1 MRYSIDQL
9 AKLSGV
15 TTRTLRH
22 YDQIGLLS
30 PTARGGGNVRYYDR
44 AELER
49 LQTILFYRELG
60 LTLEAIGGLLN
71 ENEARRKDQ
80 IKTHLERLKTKRD
93 DLDRMIETVARTL
106 EEGSQVKD
114 KELFHGFKKKMV
126 EDNEAKYGKETRAKY
141 GAAAVEESNRRLM
154 NLSEDEM
161 KSQTELAQA
170 ILEALRLQT
179 GTVDAASEAGRRL
192 GDMHR
197 RWLSHFWPKVE
208 KDAHLG
214 LARMYVE
221 DERFRAYY
229 DKAAQGASDYLL
241 ACIEAYY
248 QG

>member
-22 YDQIGLLS
+22 YDQIGLLPS
-30 PTARGGGNVRYYDR
+30 STRGSGNVRFYER

-60 LTLEAIGGLLN
+60 LTLETIGELLSGD
-71 ENEARRKDQ
+71 EARRKDRIQ
-80 IKTHLERLKTKRD
+80 THLERLKTKRD

-114 KELFHGFKKKMV
+114 KDLFHGFKKKMV
-126 EDNEAKYGKETRAKY
+126 EDNEAQYGKETRAQY
-141 GAAAVEESNRRLM
+141 GAAVVEESNRRLM
-154 NLSEDEM
+154 NLSESEM

-179 GTVDAASEAGRRL
+179 GHVDASSEAGRRL

-197 RWLSHFWPKVE
+197 RWLAYFWPKVE
-208 KDAHLG
+208 KDAHMG
-214 LARMYVE
+214 LARMYIE

-229 DKAAQGASDYLL
+229 DIAAQGASDYLL

-248 QG
+248 KG

>member
-9 AKLSGV
+9 AALSGV

-30 PTARGGGNVRYYDR
+30 PTARGTGNVRFYER

-60 LTLEAIGGLLN
+60 LTLETIGTLLN
-71 ENEARRKDQ
+71 ENETRRKDQ

-106 EEGSQVKD
+106 EEGSHMKD
-114 KELFHGFKKKMV
+114 KDLFHGFKKKMV

-141 GAAAVEESNRRLM
+141 GTAAVDESNRRLM
-154 NLSEDEM
+154 NLSESEM

-170 ILEALRLQT
+170 ILDALKLQT
-179 GTVDAASEAGRRL
+179 GGVDAASEAGRRL
-192 GDMHR
+192 GEMHR
-197 RWLSHFWPKVE
+197 RWLSYFWPDVE
-208 KDAHLG
+208 QDAHLG

-229 DKAAQGASDYLL
+229 DAAAPKASEYLL

-248 QG
+248 KG